1 MEVASGRNQEDAGIR
16 KVYPCAPSPVG
27 LEHGSVTLGSMR
39 NTNPD
44 ITDAD
49 LADRIVALL
58 AERRPDVSICP
69 SDVAR
74 SLSDDEATWRGLM
87 PRIRDVAARLADDGV
102 IRVTQGQ
109 TTIDLHQPV
118 RGPIRLRRADRF
130 DSFK

>member
-1 MEVASGRNQEDAGIR
+1 
-16 KVYPCAPSPVG
+16 
-27 LEHGSVTLGSMR
+27 MR
-39 NTNPD
+39 NNNAD
-44 ITDAD
+44 FTDTD

-87 PRIRDVAARLADDGV
+87 PRIRSVAARLADAGV

-109 TTIDLHQPV
+109 TTIDLNQPV
-118 RGPIRLRRADRF
+118 RGPIRLRRAGKF
-130 DSFK
+130 GSET